1 MSTKQYVKN
10 QIPVVLLH
18 LSGMLALAVFL
29 LVNGNPLQSVLFI
42 LFVWLTV
49 SAVYLIF
56 VYRMRKRHLNRLL
69 ELTEQLEE
77 KYLIPEVMTV
87 PEQADEQVFYQIL
100 KMAEKSMLEQ
110 TGKIQRERKE
120 YKEYIEQWI
129 HEVKT
134 PITAMKLLCENNRFS
149 FTKDLL
155 AELEHVNQ
163 YTEQALY
170 YARSEHTEKD
180 YCIREVKLTD
190 VIHQAIADNKYLLR
204 QCNMVIQIE
213 TEINDVEQSEN
224 KQTGL
229 KEDGDRECTV
239 YTDDKWVRFILNQM
253 IGNAVKYRA
262 RKPTLHF
269 SVIKTNDAVALAV
282 KDNGTGIPQS
292 DLPRIFE
299 KGFTGQNG
307 RTEKS
312 STGMGL
318 YLCKRLCDKL
328 GIGLTACSQ
337 GRGTTMLLTFRMND
351 FIIGVRS

>member
-204 QCNMVIQIE
+204 QSNMTITIDNIE
-213 TEINDVEQSEN
+213 NI
-224 KQTGL
+224 
-229 KEDGDRECTV
+229 V
-239 YTDDKWVRFILNQM
+239 YTDDKWVRFILNQ
-253 IGNAVKYRA
+253 IIRNAVKYCTE
-262 RKPTLHF
+262 KPVLHF
-269 SVIKTNDAVALAV
+269 FVIKRNDSIILSVS
-282 KDNGTGIPQS
+282 DNGIGISKS

-307 RTEKS
+307 RTRKNA
-312 STGMGL
+312 TGIGL

-328 GIGLTACSQ
+328 GIGLAAYSENK
-337 GRGTTMLLTFRMND
+337 GTTIALSFQIND
-351 FIIGVRS
+351 FVMGVQG